1 MLVGIRFQVSFTP
14 LVGVLFTFP
23 SRYWCTIGRQGVLR
37 LGGWSPHLQA
47 GFHVSRPTRGQQGF
61 LPVRGCHPLW
71 PDFPDGS
78 GSYLAATGLVRVR
91 SPLLAESRLM
101 SFPPGT
107 EMFQFPGFASAT
119 YGFSDG
125 YSLRSGLPH
134 SEIPG
139 SKPARGSPRLFAAC
153 HVLHRLLAPRHPPD
167 ALAFLGP
174 HQRQPQPGP
183 RAKPAQE
190 PDAAAATGNDSSVN
204 CKLQSADRLFA
215 EANRR
220 QAYPCQTC
228 ALPQTERRRQAR
240 MTCRRPPYHDAC
252 KNRFLHARTRRG
264 RREGA
269 VAGGFQRL
277 LPQRAV
283 LARNGP
289 HTHARCAP
297 CPRDGKTK
305 KRGRTRDLPM
315 PVTHDA

>member
-1 MLVGIRFQVSFTP
+1 
-14 LVGVLFTFP
+14 
-23 SRYWCTIGRQGVLR
+23 
-37 LGGWSPHLQA
+37 
-47 GFHVSRPTRGQQGF
+47 VSRPTRGHRGF

-78 GSYLAATGLVRVR
+78 GSYLDATGLVRVR

-167 ALAFLGP
+167 ALAFLHP
-174 HQRQPQPGP
+174 RQPP
-183 RAKPAQE
+183 
-190 PDAAAATGNDSSVN
+190 
-204 CKLQSADRLFA
+204 
-215 EANRR
+215 
-220 QAYPCQTC
+220 
-228 ALPQTERRRQAR
+228 PQTHPARSPTVGGSWPTRTHFARARQERS
-240 MTCRRPPYHDAC
+240 
-252 KNRFLHARTRRG
+252 G
-264 RREGA
+264 EGT

-283 LARNGP
+283 LAWNGP

-305 KRGRTRDLPM
+305 KKGQNARLADARHARRTKDRSFM
-315 PVTHDA
+315 PATGTSSPPHDVQTA